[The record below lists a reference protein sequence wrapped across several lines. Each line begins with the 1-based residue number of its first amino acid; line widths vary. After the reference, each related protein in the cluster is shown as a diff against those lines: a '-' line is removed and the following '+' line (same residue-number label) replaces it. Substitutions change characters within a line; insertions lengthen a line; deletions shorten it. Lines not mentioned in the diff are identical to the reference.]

1 MERCEQTLEEYMERL
16 GRISD
21 HFARLIVNQLAH
33 SIKALHDKGFVHCDI
48 KPSNIMCRM
57 KSHEWLLID
66 FDSSCRVGEKIMNAT
81 PHYSSP
87 EILQAEAAGHR
98 KEIIA
103 NGAVD
108 VWAFAC
114 VAHEVYTGESLFPN
128 GKENV
133 LKQCRERR
141 GEKTLFDDFHDVSSE
156 TVRNLLKEILVE
168 DPKQRPSMAEIVRKL
183 GSVGMTIAIAQA
195 KQEGEH
201 AGLEKGYG
209 KVEQQLTRIVRTQE
223 EITRKMSSLFD
234 EVIDL
239 KTLIVEAPNSDVP
252 RLFMILPAEK
262 PTGKWK
268 SLLHSLKSIKSV
280 QLQLYLICECEWYP
294 HCSGD
299 PYPLAE
305 PTKFFQKTGPILS
318 ICCKAFNLLAA
329 FSPLKIP
336 GIPDQIA
343 DWFGKLGD
351 SPTEYFDVIKTLVGE
366 AIKSIDNNNNN
377 NAGNNNLNNNNSTGQ
392 VATDQMYREF
402 KLLLDALDPNRRY
415 AGLNKRVVKLQS
427 GKENYL
433 WLCKEHIDEYT
444 SKGLLRQTA
453 ATISSTRRALPSPLL
468 SQQRGKTD

>member
-1 MERCEQTLEEYMERL
+1 
-16 GRISD
+16 
-21 HFARLIVNQLAH
+21 
-33 SIKALHDKGFVHCDI
+33 
-48 KPSNIMCRM
+48 
-57 KSHEWLLID
+57 
-66 FDSSCRVGEKIMNAT
+66 
-81 PHYSSP
+81 
-87 EILQAEAAGHR
+87 
-98 KEIIA
+98 
-103 NGAVD
+103 
-108 VWAFAC
+108 
-114 VAHEVYTGESLFPN
+114 
-128 GKENV
+128 
-133 LKQCRERR
+133 
-141 GEKTLFDDFHDVSSE
+141 
-156 TVRNLLKEILVE
+156 
-168 DPKQRPSMAEIVRKL
+168 
-183 GSVGMTIAIAQA
+183 MTTAIAQA
-195 KQEGEH
+195 KQGEH
-201 AGLEKGYG
+201 ADLEKGYG

-223 EITRKMSSLFD
+223 EINRKMSSLFD

-239 KTLIVEAPNSDVP
+239 KTLIVEAPDSDVP
-252 RLFMILPAEK
+252 RLFMILPDEK

-343 DWFGKLGD
+343 DWLGKLGD

-366 AIKSIDNNNNN
+366 AIKSID
-377 NAGNNNLNNNNSTGQ
+377 NNNNSTGQ

-433 WLCKEHIDEYT
+433 WLCKDHIDEYT